1 MKSIGKEFHSQY
13 WWQQEGLNYI
23 QPHYRLVKCARIVN
37 SLAGGRE
44 CDLLDVGCGPATLS
58 QFLQKNIHYYGIDIA
73 IQDPSPN
80 LIEIDLTK
88 NEIDFQNKSFDL
100 IVAQGFFEYIGEFQ
114 NQKFSEIKRN
124 LKVNGKFIATYVNFS
139 HLHRQIYPMY
149 NNIVPLKIFI
159 KDLSSV
165 FRIDRFFP
173 SAHNWIGTEPSRPWF
188 KKLQMPL
195 YIKIPFIS
203 PLIGVEY
210 FFICS

>member
-1 MKSIGKEFHSQY
+1 MKSIVKEFQSQY
-13 WWQQEGLNYI
+13 WWQHEGLIYF

-58 QFLQKNIHYYGIDIA
+58 QLLQSNIHYYGIDIA
-73 IQDPSPN
+73 IQDPAPN
-80 LIEIDLTK
+80 LLEMDLTN

-114 NQKFSEIKRN
+114 NKKFSEIKRN
-124 LKVNGKFIATYVNFS
+124 MKINGKFIATYVNFS

-165 FRIDRFFP
+165 FQIERSFP
-173 SAHNWIGTEPSRPWF
+173 SAHNWIGTEPRRAWL
-188 KKLQMPL
+188 KKIQMPL

-203 PLIGVEY
+203 PLLGVEY